1 MFEYIQWSSV
11 VYSNISQTMHFQ
23 KKNKKTLFYIVQQIQ
38 VGYSTGNLES
48 GIPLE
53 I

>member
-23 KKNKKTLFYIVQQIQ
+23 KKNLKKLFYIVQQIQ